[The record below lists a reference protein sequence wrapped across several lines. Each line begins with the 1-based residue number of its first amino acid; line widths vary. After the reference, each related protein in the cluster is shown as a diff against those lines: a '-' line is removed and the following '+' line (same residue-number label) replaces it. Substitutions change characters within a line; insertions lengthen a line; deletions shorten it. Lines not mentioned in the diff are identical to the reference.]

1 MAVLTLKVESML
13 RKTAVL
19 GFVLIL
25 ISIALFAWTRC
36 QPSPLHQLFPEAAKN
51 AAIGSEAFSVEG
63 LEDHQNLEQLIVSL
77 QNKPQEENKQA
88 QEARLIARIEQLA
101 AEDTSES
108 VLAQTLYGPGWK
120 LKVSRY
126 ERLTERQ
133 EFVTIASIGLGFL
146 GIVMMTPLIICA
158 LAWRIRAIVRASVR
172 SMRKKVELENTV
184 VVSDEAFE
192 RQSGSTSTALPVTDS
207 SKDAQMNTGLGA
219 WHQPLDEV
227 PVPGSGSLSY
237 RRDDFHDPRLGC
249 PEDSEEAGVFDLFLT
264 DQDSVQT
271 RHMSDYI
278 DSSSPQKTAEIASE
292 PKMLASLETR
302 AEDVARQITHAQEL
316 VTDKETQAPPTTE
329 PFNETL
335 RQLNDQISSIRQYA
349 SSQQDRVEKLQT
361 GYDWNIIRT
370 FCLRIIRCIDNL
382 DDRIEQLPDDSVAI
396 EMLCDIRDEL
406 LFSLESSGVERFDLE
421 HGSEFLGQ
429 ERRAEAIKEKEVSD
443 NPALKGRIA
452 RVVKFGYLYIIDD
465 ENEKVV
471 RTARVK
477 LYG

>member
-1 MAVLTLKVESML
+1 ML

-19 GFVLIL
+19 GFVLTL

-36 QPSPLHQLFPEAAKN
+36 QPSPLHQLFPEAAN
-51 AAIGSEAFSVEG
+51 HATIGSQAFSVED
-63 LEDHQNLEQLIVSL
+63 LEDYQNLDQLIVSL

-101 AEDTSES
+101 AEDTPES
-108 VLAQTLYGPGWK
+108 VLAQTLYGPNWK
-120 LKVSRY
+120 HKVSRY
-126 ERLTERQ
+126 KRLTERQ
-133 EFVTIASIGLGFL
+133 EFVTIVSIGLGLL
-146 GIVMMTPLIICA
+146 GLVMMTPLIICA
-158 LAWRIRAIVRASVR
+158 LAWKIRALVRASVC
-172 SMRKKVELENTV
+172 SMRKNVEPENTAV
-184 VVSDEAFE
+184 ASDEPFE
-192 RQSGSTSTALPVTDS
+192 TQSGSISTALPAIDS
-207 SKDAQMNTGLGA
+207 CKYPEMNTGLSG
-219 WHQPLDEV
+219 WHQPLDGV
-227 PVPGSGSLSY
+227 PAPGAGSLSY

-249 PEDSEEAGVFDLFLT
+249 QGDSKEAGVFDLFLT
-264 DQDSVQT
+264 DQDSVHA
-271 RHMSDYI
+271 RHTSDHI
-278 DSSSPQKTAEIASE
+278 DSSSPQTIADVDSE
-292 PKMLASLETR
+292 PKMLSSLETR
-302 AEDVARQITHAQEL
+302 TEDVARQITHAQEL
-316 VTDKETQAPPTTE
+316 VTDEETQASPTAE

-429 ERRAEAIKEKEVSD
+429 ERRAEAIKEREVSD
-443 NPALKGRIA
+443 NPKLKGRIA